1 MRRLIRSVCLA
12 AVMYMP
18 VAAGMNSNAVAG
30 DCRPQAIE
38 RLRALAP
45 QGFAVYQAV
54 KDKKFFLG
62 WISCSEA
69 QLGLPTAVH
78 ESAHY
83 IAAETDA
90 FPLTDGRR
98 LKRPHEVSAFYAPS
112 VIAAKFKPS
121 DFVTTYLRPG
131 SASSAS
137 DFLYLLDE
145 LNAYTHALAT
155 AVSLSRARGSAEQ
168 GDQVDHRDGLAALMA
183 FVAMYIERAEQSE

>member
-1 MRRLIRSVCLA
+1 MRRLLGTVCLA

-18 VAAGMNSNAVAG
+18 AAGGVNSSAVAG
-30 DCRPQAIE
+30 DCRLEAIE
-38 RLRALAP
+38 RLSDFAP

-62 WISCSEA
+62 WISCNEA

-90 FPLTDGRR
+90 FPLMDGRR

-131 SASSAS
+131 SASSA
-137 DFLYLLDE
+137 
-145 LNAYTHALAT
+145 
-155 AVSLSRARGSAEQ
+155 
-168 GDQVDHRDGLAALMA
+168 GD
-183 FVAMYIERAEQSE
+183 